1 MAINISQGFKVC
13 SPNPIDSRMC
23 INTINDMLNVDDSIM
38 PTSYV
43 AVCNEDGKIY
53 SYLKS
58 REMDP
63 VTGKFR
69 VFAGGTPP
77 THIIYGMHVD
87 GTKSNPA
94 EAVTYIA
101 GCDNENFTPAG
112 MNFDT
117 DTFSYGSW
125 ENAFF
130 IPRPCMLKYDGT
142 VDYYLDP
149 NDYTKREDGSNS
161 DVYDTSYEGNA
172 MMEWGRNGKKIWY
185 KVVPDPSNVRI
196 ADIYISDECVDTG
209 YNAWSFIGHDYQMK
223 EHFYT
228 AIYNGTNVNDKLR
241 SISAGIIMN
250 TTGHTQEEAY
260 AKANGAGWNIDMY
273 CDRVLINL
281 LLMLMGK
288 TLAPKEVFGWGN
300 RIGKTSVAGFTPIG
314 SMNTKGLF
322 WGKKVSSSSD
332 TSGVKVFGMENWWG
346 CIWRRTAGL
355 ISVSGSG
362 TVSGSGLGRI
372 KYKMC
377 YGVSDG
383 TSTPDYNVSAEG
395 YLTVDSEFVGNS
407 GGYLSIANFGGNGSW
422 LPITANGSTTTY
434 YEDGLWFN
442 ILHTCY
448 ALFGGACTDNDGAHV
463 GPWAINM
470 ANYDYNTSWVFGA
483 SLSFK

>member
-1 MAINISQGFKVC
+1 MSINISQGFNVC

-69 VFAGGTPP
+69 VVAGGTPP

-149 NDYTKREDGSNS
+149 NNYTKREDGVTNS

-196 ADIYISDECVDTG
+196 ADVYISDECVDNG

-223 EHFYT
+223 DHFYT
-228 AIYNGTNVNDKLR
+228 AIYNGTNVSNKLR
-241 SISAGIIMN
+241 SLSAGTIMN
-250 TTGHTQEEAY
+250 NTTQTQEETY
-260 AKANGAGWNIDMY
+260 AKANGDGWNIDMY

-288 TLAPKEVFGWGN
+288 TLAPKEVFGLGN
-300 RIGKTSVAGFTPIG
+300 RNGGSSAAGFTSIG

-355 ISVSGSG
+355 INASG
-362 TVSGSGLGRI
+362 RA

-383 TSTPDYNVSAEG
+383 TNTSDYNANGAG
-395 YLTVDSEFVGNS
+395 YLTVDSGLGGTS
-407 GGYLSIANFGGNGSW
+407 GGYISVANFGANGSW
-422 LPITANGSTTTY
+422 LPVTASGSKTTY

-442 ILHTCY
+442 NSRTDY
-448 ALFGGACTDNDGAHV
+448 ALFGGDCSHGALV
-463 GPWAINM
+463 GPW
-470 ANYDYNTSWVFGA
+470 YVDWYNAASHSSWRYGA
-483 SLSFK
+483 SPSFK